1 MAATT
6 LLTVKEFLEQKLGE
20 DERVE
25 LAGGE
30 IVRMGTAGARH
41 EHVKSNIVHCLAA
54 YTLDRPVGR
63 VYVDTMFQLSETE
76 ARIPDV
82 SLLLNEQIP
91 SPLPEGLFQGA
102 PALAVEVVSS
112 ESAADLERKVELYL
126 EKGSRS
132 VWIVYPEQR
141 IVHVYSPDGSGRR
154 LRGSQLIELD
164 WLPGL
169 AIAAERFFEGL

>member
-6 LLTVKEFLEQKLGE
+6 PLTVREFLEQKFAEG
-20 DERVE
+20 ERVE
-25 LAGGE
+25 LAQGE

-41 EHVKSNIVHCLAA
+41 EHVKSNVLHCLTA
-54 YTLDRPVGR
+54 YTLERPVGR
-63 VYVDTMFQLSETE
+63 VYVDTMFQLSDTE
-76 ARIPDV
+76 ARVPDV

-91 SPLPEGLFQGA
+91 SPLPDGLFQGA

-126 EKGSRS
+126 EVGARS
-132 VWIVYPEQR
+132 VWVVFPEQR
-141 IVHVYSPDGSGRR
+141 VVYVYSPDGTSRR
-154 LRGSQLIELD
+154 LRGPQTIELD

-169 AIAAERFFEGL
+169 AIPAERFFEGL

>member
-1 MAATT
+1 MAAST
-6 LLTVKEFLEQKLGE
+6 LLTVKEFLEQKFGE

-41 EHVKSNIVHCLAA
+41 EIVKSNIHRFLVEYL
-54 YTLDRPVGR
+54 LSNPLGR
-63 VYVDTMFQLSETE
+63 VFSDTMFQLSDTE

-91 SPLPEGLFQGA
+91 SPAPDGLFQGA
-102 PALAVEVVSS
+102 PALTVEVVSS
-112 ESAADLERKVELYL
+112 ERAADLERKVELYL

-132 VWIVYPEQR
+132 VWVVFPEQR
-141 IVHVYSPDGSGRR
+141 VVHVYYPDGTSRR